1 MQYHK
6 RLQHSSATHNLP
18 LCPNAGVTAL
28 DLYYFHNVGR
38 STNGR

>member
-18 LCPNAGVTAL
+18 LCRIG
-28 DLYYFHNVGR
+28 LYPVVAQTGEFLIRGQDNL
-38 STNGR
+38 